1 MDNSTNS
8 TKNKE
13 RLAVWLAP
21 DVISRMDGWLEADNC
36 RNRSEFIGKALRFYM
51 GYISSSDVAE
61 YLSKSLTSTLEGMLA
76 DNENRLRSLVFKW
89 CVELNMALHMLA
101 AHFGVPEGNL
111 RALRAYAVDE
121 VKRTNGQIKLD
132 SAVRMQRRSRNDEWQ
147 E

>member
-1 MDNSTNS
+1 MNDE
-8 TKNKE
+8 NKKKTT
-13 RLAVWLAP
+13 LWLHP
-21 DVISRMDGWLEADNC
+21 DVIRRMDSWLE
-36 RNRSEFIGKALRFYM
+36 
-51 GYISSSDVAE
+51 
-61 YLSKSLTSTLEGMLA
+61 A

-111 RALRAYAVDE
+111 RELRVYAVDE

-132 SAVRMQRRSRNDEWQ
+132 NAVKMQRRFRNDEWQ